1 MPEEVRELLG
11 LVVKLLEIAGAG
23 APILG
28 FLVGTFNYLRRYFRE
43 GADAARVRYR
53 QSLGR
58 VVLIG
63 LEVLVA
69 ATVIKTIT
77 LDPTLRSAGIL
88 AITVVIR
95 TMLSWTTV
103 LEVYGHWPWQRPQSE
118 TAKQ

>member
-11 LVVKLLEIAGAG
+11 LVIKLLEIAGAG
-23 APILG
+23 ALVLG

-43 GADAARVRYR
+43 GADAARARYR

-58 VVLIG
+58 TVLIG

-77 LDPTLRSAGIL
+77 LDPTIRSAGML

-95 TMLSWTTV
+95 TMLSWTTM
-103 LEVYGHWPWQRPQSE
+103 LEVYGHWPWQKAPAPEE
-118 TAKQ
+118 T